1 MATTSF
7 SSMGTTLKVSISATP
22 TEITGIVGLR
32 GPAIT
37 WNFDTIT
44 NLGSTANFEEYAPVT
59 KTPDSV
65 TFELIWN
72 PANTAQA
79 YLLTA
84 NGSGS
89 LETFLETLT
98 NTDASTIGYT
108 AYVSKFEHSAEQGK
122 VGRVNVE
129 LKPTGAVT
137 FTL

>member
-1 MATTSF
+1 M
-7 SSMGTTLKVSISATP
+7 
-22 TEITGIVGLR
+22 
-32 GPAIT
+32 
-37 WNFDTIT
+37 
-44 NLGSTANFEEYAPVT
+44 
-59 KTPDSV
+59 
-65 TFELIWN
+65 
-72 PANTAQA
+72 
-79 YLLTA
+79 LTA